1 MNQADLL
8 RRLGIYVNRHF
19 LPPALC
25 DRFRGTM
32 ASAPG
37 EAGEI
42 YAGAASGV
50 NTSIRRTREVILPA
64 ALQDEFQSRLAA
76 ALPELTAH
84 FARSL
89 AVSNDLAFLVY
100 EPGDFFKPHRDR
112 ASSDAEA
119 GGNDTYRRR
128 VSVVVFLNRQAS
140 PPRDL
145 EYAGG
150 YLTLFRLIDDPA
162 WRDVGF
168 PVAAEPGMLVAFD
181 SATLHEVTPVTAGRR
196 MTAVEWLC

>member
-8 RRLGIYVNRHF
+8 RRLGIYVDGHF

-25 DRFRGTM
+25 DRFSRTM
-32 ASAPG
+32 APAPG
-37 EAGEI
+37 DPAEV
-42 YAGAASGV
+42 YAGVASGV
-50 NTSIRRTREVILPA
+50 NTSIRRAREVMLPA
-64 ALQDEFQSRLAA
+64 ELQAEFQSRLAA
-76 ALPELTAH
+76 ALPALAGH
-84 FARSL
+84 FARPL

-112 ASSDAEA
+112 ASSDAAA
-119 GGNDTYRRR
+119 GGNDSHSRR

-140 PPRDL
+140 PPRDR

-150 YLTLFRLIDDPA
+150 DLTLFRLIDDPA

>member
-1 MNQADLL
+1 MNQAALL
-8 RRLGIYVNRHF
+8 LRLGIYVNRQF
-19 LPPALC
+19 LPRTLC
-25 DRFRGTM
+25 DRFCRTM
-32 ASAPG
+32 APAPG
-37 EAGEI
+37 EAAEI
-42 YAGAASGV
+42 YAGAGSGV
-50 NTSIRRTREVILPA
+50 DTSIRRTREIALPPG
-64 ALQDEFQSRLAA
+64 LQTEFQSRLAA
-76 ALPELTAH
+76 VLPALSGH
-84 FARSL
+84 FARPL

-112 ASSDAEA
+112 ASGDAAA
-119 GGNDTYRRR
+119 GGNDTHRRR

-140 PPRDL
+140 TPGEL

-150 YLTLFRLIDDPA
+150 DLTLFRLIDDPA

-196 MTAVEWLC
+196 MTAVEWLS